1 MSSLKIKHYLKKK
14 KKIQTIKIKRTH
26 LLRSNMGKMST
37 LFWKSLFITWNWLK
51 HCKGVNSS
59 RMSRVYMR
67 LVCHRCGFLLC
78 NLARLWIL
86 MINYECQQYCSSITA
101 WITFFFSKFT
111 VPFSNPLALG
121 CQKSLGKLHWHLFC
135 EYARALATCK
145 KCYILH
151 ITHVTAF
158 RLCAIKGTM
167 IEQKQRGFQS
177 LSQILWCPCTYQR
190 RRKSTGW
197 QTESTWDVV

>member
-1 MSSLKIKHYLKKK
+1 
-14 KKIQTIKIKRTH
+14 
-26 LLRSNMGKMST
+26 MST
-37 LFWKSLFITWNWLK
+37 LFWKSLFITWNRLK

-59 RMSRVYMR
+59 RMSQVYMR
-67 LVCHRCGFLLC
+67 LVCHGCGFLLC

-86 MINYECQQYCSSITA
+86 MIKLWMSTILQLNNCMDYI
-101 WITFFFSKFT
+101 FFSKFT

-135 EYARALATCK
+135 GYARALATCK

-167 IEQKQRGFQS
+167 IEQKERGFQS

-190 RRKSTGW
+190 RRKRSRW
-197 QTESTWDVV
+197 QTERVWDVV